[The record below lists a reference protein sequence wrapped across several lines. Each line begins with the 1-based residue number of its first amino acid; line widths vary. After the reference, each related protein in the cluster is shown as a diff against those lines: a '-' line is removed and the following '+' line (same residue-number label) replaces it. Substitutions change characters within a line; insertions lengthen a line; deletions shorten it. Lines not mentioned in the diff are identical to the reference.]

1 MTLLSDDE
9 VREFPD
15 LGAARHFLGRAIA
28 DPVNRATLRRL
39 LGEFASAEQVLR
51 LADHEVVA
59 AVAARMVRNCVAFVR
74 APFTSPAPQVTVEPR
89 APGPPLLG
97 PAPPADVDD
106 LPTPIIPPEY
116 VALAHR
122 EGHAI
127 HLAALRFQVELEEL
141 RFRGLPAAPASQVAP
156 TLIAVAAESAER
168 VSEAAASLGLTLATL
183 RGGGVSAL
191 PESDVAVAL
200 LAVAEASAA
209 RVVRAAESFGLTLA
223 ALQGGGVSAMPES
236 NAAVA
241 LRDESTKVS
250 ARLRGAVDALTAGL
264 RADLTGAAR
273 VEVERTAIGAA
284 LEETAQVQSRAL
296 VAGAQAFGARL
307 RALTT

>member
-1 MTLLSDDE
+1 MRLPLPTAGMTLLSDDE

-183 RGGGVSAL
+183 RGGGVSA
-191 PESDVAVAL
+191 
-200 LAVAEASAA
+200 
-209 RVVRAAESFGLTLA
+209 
-223 ALQGGGVSAMPES
+223 MPES